1 MMGLQSRPK
10 LVLGILMLQ
19 CLLVSWGSGNSP
31 LSATN
36 VWADEVQ
43 EMVERAPAI
52 LQAAYEG
59 NWKRVIAIAQKKPR
73 TLRDVDDM
81 GTTVLHEAAR
91 IASDAVVLEL
101 LKLGADKNAK
111 DYTGQQTRPYDYAQR
126 NKKLSTKVRNM
137 LR

>member
-1 MMGLQSRPK
+1 MRKIFSVLKFVFLM
-10 LVLGILMLQ
+10 LVLQ
-19 CLLVSWGSGNSP
+19 CLLVPCGTGNSP
-31 LSATN
+31 LSATSA
-36 VWADEVQ
+36 WADEAQ
-43 EMVERAPAI
+43 EMVDSAPPI

-59 NWKRVIAIAQKKPR
+59 NWKKVIAIAKKNPR
-73 TLRDVDDM
+73 ALRDVDDM

-91 IASDAVVLEL
+91 LASDAVVMEL

-111 DYTGQQTRPYDYAQR
+111 DYTSQQTRPYDYAQR